1 MEEQIKAL
9 QEQIESLTNEVAQR
23 DSQIADLSGEIEN
36 LKTKL
41 EAANKQT
48 DFYRDSWHE
57 AYTERDE
64 LKEQIK
70 AFALIL
76 GGICK

>member
-1 MEEQIKAL
+1 MEEQNKSL

-23 DSQIADLSGEIEN
+23 DSQIADLKGEIEN

-41 EAANKQT
+41 DSATKQAES
-48 DFYRDSWHE
+48 YRNSWYE

-76 GGICK
+76 SGICK